1 MFWVD
6 TAPSRVYTLL
16 TNAAIFCGIITP
28 YPALRKEQ
36 VRVKIAFCSGHVT
49 GDLKPKGG
57 ETISKFKPYI
67 RQFFQRADVFLLVIC
82 TVCAI
87 FGILM
92 VDKAVV
98 GMSAGGWDMS
108 APSKYIAVQTF
119 SMFLGIGAF
128 VLFTIIDADIL
139 GSQWKLLCVINVLL
153 LVALIIFGQDDGT
166 GNKSWIRF
174 AGIGIQPSEV
184 IKVLYIIVAAKQMT
198 WLKEHRDI
206 DSFLSIVEMA
216 GHFVIVFGMIIV
228 VSSDLGSAT
237 IIMFIFLTMFFV
249 LGVKLYWFALG
260 GAAVAAAVPLLW
272 NYFLKDYQKKRL
284 IAPYDPSIDPDGWGI
299 TWQTTQSKLTLASG
313 RLTGVDEGHRAT
325 VFTGSGRKP
334 RYDRLYRGHHSAGDH
349 HGAHRARRSQ
359 ERPPLRYAHL
369 HRRGRGHGLPD
380 FHQHRHVHRHHPG
393 YRHHAPLLQLR
404 GLVNGDDVRGHGSG
418 LRREVQAQ
426 AGTLLFDLLRKETA
440 CESRLFLFY
449 RGMPVE

>member
-16 TNAAIFCGIITP
+16 TNAAIFCGIIPP

-36 VRVKIAFCSGHVT
+36 VRVKIAFCSGYVA
-49 GDLKPKGG
+49 GDLKRKGG

-67 RQFFQRADVFLLVIC
+67 RQFFQRADIFLLVIC

-325 VFTGSGRKP
+325 VFTGKHTDFIFSCVGENLGMIGCIVVIILLVIIIVHIVRVGLKSGRLFDMLICIGVAAAMAFQTFINIGMCIGITP
-334 RYDRLYRGHHSAGDH
+334 VIGITLPFFSYGGSSMVTMY
-349 HGAHRARRSQ
+349 GAM
-359 ERPPLRYAHL
+359 
-369 HRRGRGHGLPD
+369 
-380 FHQHRHVHRHHPG
+380 
-393 YRHHAPLLQLR
+393 
-404 GLVNGDDVRGHGSG
+404 GLVSG
-418 LRREVQAQ
+418 VKYKLKPEHFS
-426 AGTLLFDLLRKETA
+426 LI
-440 CESRLFLFY
+440 Y
-449 RGMPVE
+449 